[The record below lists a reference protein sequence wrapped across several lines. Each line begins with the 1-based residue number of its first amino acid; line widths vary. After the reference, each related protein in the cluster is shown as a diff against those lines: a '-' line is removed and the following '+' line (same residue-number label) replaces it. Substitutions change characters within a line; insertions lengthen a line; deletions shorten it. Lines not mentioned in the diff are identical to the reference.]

1 MELEEIKK
9 RIVEQLLI
17 ENENNKLQRQDLENL
32 IDELN
37 ILVNLF
43 VDYIVLS
50 EYENL
55 NDNKGE

>member
-9 RIVEQLLI
+9 RIVEQLLT
-17 ENENNKLQRQDLENL
+17 EHENNKLQRQDCENI

-37 ILVNLF
+37 IFVNLI

-50 EYENL
+50 EYKNL
-55 NDNKGE
+55 K

>member
-37 ILVNLF
+37 ILVNLI

-55 NDNKGE
+55 K

>member
-9 RIVEQLLI
+9 IIVEQLLTEH
-17 ENENNKLQRQDLENL
+17 ENDKLQRQDLENL

-37 ILVNLF
+37 IFVNLI

-55 NDNKGE
+55 KDNKGE

>member
-1 MELEEIKK
+1 MGLQEIKK

-17 ENENNKLQRQDLENL
+17 ENEKDKLQRQDYENL

-37 ILVNLF
+37 ILAHLI

-55 NDNKGE
+55 KDNKGE

>member
-9 RIVEQLLI
+9 IIVEQLLTEH
-17 ENENNKLQRQDLENL
+17 ENDKLQRQDCENI

-37 ILVNLF
+37 IFVNLI

-55 NDNKGE
+55 KDNKGE

>member
-1 MELEEIKK
+1 MEIEEIKK

-50 EYENL
+50 ENENL
-55 NDNKGE
+55 K

>member
-9 RIVEQLLI
+9 IIVEQLLI
-17 ENENNKLQRQDLENL
+17 EHENDKLQRQDCENI

-37 ILVNLF
+37 IFVNLI

-50 EYENL
+50 EYKNL
-55 NDNKGE
+55 K

>member
-17 ENENNKLQRQDLENL
+17 ENENNKLQRQDYENL
-32 IDELN
+32 IYELN
-37 ILVNLF
+37 ILAHLI

-55 NDNKGE
+55 KDNKGE